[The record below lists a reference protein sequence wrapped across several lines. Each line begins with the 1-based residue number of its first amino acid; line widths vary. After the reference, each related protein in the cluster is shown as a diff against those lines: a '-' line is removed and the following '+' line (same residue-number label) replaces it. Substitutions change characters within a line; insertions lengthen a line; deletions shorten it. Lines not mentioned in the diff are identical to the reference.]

1 MQEGWTGDGLFYRAR
16 EQTLVLPADWPYPSS
31 AAVRVLMT
39 GQCLYFQCVFLLDQI
54 GEKRLYLFQEGL
66 GHKEQRQQ
74 RAAAVTYNYLC
85 LTNLKKDDK

>member
-1 MQEGWTGDGLFYRAR
+1 
-16 EQTLVLPADWPYPSS
+16 
-31 AAVRVLMT
+31 MT

-54 GEKRLYLFQEGL
+54 GEKRLYLFLEGL

-74 RAAAVTYNYLC
+74 QAAAVTYNYLC